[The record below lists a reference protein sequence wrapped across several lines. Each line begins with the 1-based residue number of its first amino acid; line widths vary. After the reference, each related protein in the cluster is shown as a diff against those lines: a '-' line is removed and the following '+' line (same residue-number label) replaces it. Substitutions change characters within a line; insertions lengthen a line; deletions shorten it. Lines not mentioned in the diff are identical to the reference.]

1 MQAGARLYR
10 TLPVEGEFLQD
21 GGRLGTDFAPV
32 RLGSHRSEVKFAIC
46 PGTKHHLLSVAQ
58 SAQMSSKKWVKKR
71 ESSFVL
77 LGSHGLSVKVA
88 VRLLKTV

>member
-1 MQAGARLYR
+1 V
-10 TLPVEGEFLQD
+10 P
-21 GGRLGTDFAPV
+21 
-32 RLGSHRSEVKFAIC
+32 
-46 PGTKHHLLSVAQ
+46 Q